1 MRDAIEFFK
10 VSQYL
15 LFVML
20 HRHPGQRC
28 ACRVIGCEQGHG
40 EWDMKLLLAQANEQ
54 PQHLEPLTIIIR
66 LPPGSFEIGD
76 ALRLHNKF
84 PRHTLS
90 GSFLTPLK
98 RGHLGIP
105 ASQAGVSKTRQGN
118 TPAPT
123 IPEIDRKGMNAVD
136 LLCITRGR
144 QGIFPPR
151 DITNLSLEYGI
162 TLEGDYHSRL

>member
-76 ALRLHNKF
+76 ALSLHNKF

-98 RGHLGIP
+98 RGHLGITCFP
-105 ASQAGVSKTRQGN
+105 GRGFQNSPGEYPCPYYTRN
-118 TPAPT
+118 
-123 IPEIDRKGMNAVD
+123 
-136 LLCITRGR
+136 
-144 QGIFPPR
+144 
-151 DITNLSLEYGI
+151 
-162 TLEGDYHSRL
+162 